1 MDGSAQPLTI
11 LNYAELATFLC
22 VEADRPDRG
31 PISLRAG
38 QHGAVKDSVAEVG
51 LAKICMAEISTM
63 QIRPLKRGP
72 AEVNPGQVC
81 MIEVGPAQV
90 RRRQVAALQPY
101 ADQYR
106 AGQVG
111 VPGTLIPLRR
121 ASRSAMLRRST
132 RDSEMTGSSRD
143 GGRRPRTPMAAWISA
158 ARTLIQGGCSSAVA
172 VGCSGPP
179 GAPTGQGAWMRADLT
194 RA

>member
-72 AEVNPGQVC
+72 AEVNPGQAC
-81 MIEVGPAQV
+81 IAERDAAQIYSRQRDDRLV
-90 RRRQVAALQPY
+90 PRRRKAAQDSHGRLDIGGANSHPG
-101 ADQYR
+101 R
-106 AGQVG
+106 VLVG
-111 VPGTLIPLRR
+111 CRGGML
-121 ASRSAMLRRST
+121 RSARSAH
-132 RDSEMTGSSRD
+132 
-143 GGRRPRTPMAAWISA
+143 RPRGVDAGRSDEGLAY
-158 ARTLIQGGCSSAVA
+158 RSAVRL
-172 VGCSGPP
+172 P
-179 GAPTGQGAWMRADLT
+179 GLNCIH
-194 RA
+194 